1 MCDAI
6 REQYMAPP
14 PALRSAGPDP
24 VIRAARSGI
33 FRWLLEPWDRGL
45 RHLETVALVDRL
57 VAIRKLAWEEPR
69 PSCRSAIIDGVRDM
83 TLVGAQFVRGLV
95 FGKPGRKLRR
105 TASWS

>member
-1 MCDAI
+1 
-6 REQYMAPP
+6 MAPP
-14 PALRSAGPDP
+14 
-24 VIRAARSGI
+24 RASKRWPGSSHSSCAIGI